1 MSEQQWFA
9 PSRFQ
14 FHFACEFCFSHIWP
28 VLGLSIYLQFI
39 SGSAN
44 SSQVNQAES
53 EHSKPADP
61 IPIGHRS
68 VNWKSNFVCP
78 ADLSITSLGRQQE
91 LLPKSR
97 LQLHASQSTCKSK
110 YIVLYY
116 IILHYVILYNINF
129 AILCYNIL
137 HRIVSYCLVLYW
149 ITLHYILLHY
159 TLHCIMVYYLT
170 ICIHNICYM
179 YNIHIH
185 IHIYT
190 YIYIYAYIHIY
201 IYTYT
206 HIYIYTSIHLYIYT
220 SIHLYIYTS
229 IHTYIHT

>member
-68 VNWKSNFVCP
+68 VIWKSNSVCP

-97 LQLHASQSTCKSK
+97 LQLHASQSTCKSFIYK
-110 YIVLYY
+110 FVLYCIVLYY
-116 IILHYVILYNINF
+116 IIWYYVILYYIILYYT
-129 AILCYNIL
+129 ILCYNIL
-137 HRIVSYCLVLYW
+137 HRILSYCIVLYW
-149 ITLHYILLHY
+149 ITLHCITLQITLYYGILFDYLH
-159 TLHCIMVYYLT
+159 T
-170 ICIHNICYM
+170 
-179 YNIHIH
+179 
-185 IHIYT
+185 
-190 YIYIYAYIHIY
+190 
-201 IYTYT
+201 
-206 HIYIYTSIHLYIYT
+206 
-220 SIHLYIYTS
+220 
-229 IHTYIHT
+229 